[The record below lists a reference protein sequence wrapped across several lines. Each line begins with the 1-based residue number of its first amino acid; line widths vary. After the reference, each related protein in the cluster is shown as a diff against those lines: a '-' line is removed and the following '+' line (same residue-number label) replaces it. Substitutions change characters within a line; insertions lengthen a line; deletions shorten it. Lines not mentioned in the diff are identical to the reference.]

1 MAQTS
6 PLLELQKPTA
16 LSACPGQAIEGL
28 SLSVYSQGAFSSHK
42 MLPDLPCF
50 SMAGPY
56 LYPIIQMRKPVPTE
70 GLDYKMGSVSVISD
84 PVVCAPKYC
93 SRALYVT
100 GAQKMSQLVCCP
112 GDLQAWLS
120 VTSAS
125 VSPVLLSL
133 TSHLHT
139 SSEEQVQ
146 TGWRKVL
153 PSKPMHATQCP
164 YVRFFPPPGTSWGPC
179 LLCSISSP
187 HPATQFP
194 WACPLFCLLS
204 VSSRQHG
211 LVSLGTMCLCPDNN
225 VLSSRAHWP

>member
-1 MAQTS
+1 
-6 PLLELQKPTA
+6 
-16 LSACPGQAIEGL
+16 
-28 SLSVYSQGAFSSHK
+28 
-42 MLPDLPCF
+42 
-50 SMAGPY
+50 
-56 LYPIIQMRKPVPTE
+56 
-70 GLDYKMGSVSVISD
+70 
-84 PVVCAPKYC
+84 
-93 SRALYVT
+93 
-100 GAQKMSQLVCCP
+100 MSQLVCCP
-112 GDLQAWLS
+112 GDPQAWLS

-146 TGWRKVL
+146 TGWQKVL

-164 YVRFFPPPGTSWGPC
+164 YVRFFPPRGTSWGPC

-211 LVSLGTMCLCPDNN
+211 LVSLGTMCLCHRQQCPFILGTLALVHPGTPHKGCFVAFRD
-225 VLSSRAHWP
+225 VSSLLCHIGAADPGSCP